1 MPYLP
6 DTLVLDSLTE
16 GSIITPKLELRELY
30 RWDPMFHNCT
40 RGQDLHSE
48 ENLIERAV
56 RAIPSLIGAQTRAGQ
71 RKAGVALGIG
81 DDAAILSPQP
91 GYETVLSC
99 DAFLEGVHFLRGIHP
114 PDSVGYKALAR
125 ATSDLAAMGARPTL
139 FFLTIGLP
147 ADLTGTWF
155 DQFLQG
161 MGRVARKLGI
171 RLAGGDTSCFS
182 SVTISLTV
190 LGQVEMGRAA
200 RRAGAR
206 PGHIIYVSGPL
217 GRAELGLAIMRALPR
232 GAAAANRHVRDASSL
247 LQPHLY
253 PRIRLELGA
262 WLARSGVASAMMDLS
277 DGLSTDLPRLCHA
290 SGVGA
295 RLWLDR
301 VPRVQIPSN
310 AAKWLG
316 ARGAKLGPIAMALNG
331 GDDYELLFTVARR
344 KVAQLKRAPDFSE
357 LRAIGEVV
365 PKREGIAAIDSSGDE
380 KPLRA
385 KGWDSFR
392 KK

>member
-1 MPYLP
+1 M
-6 DTLVLDSLTE
+6 
-16 GSIITPKLELRELY
+16 
-30 RWDPMFHNCT
+30 
-40 RGQDLHSE
+40 GQDLHSE
-48 ENLIERAV
+48 ENLIERAT
-56 RAIPSLIGAQTRAGQ
+56 RAIPSLIGPGTAAGR
-71 RKAGVALGIG
+71 RKTGVALGIG
-81 DDAAILSPQP
+81 DDAAIFSPQP

-99 DAFLEGVHFLRGIHP
+99 DAFLESVHFLRSIHP

-125 ATSDLAAMGARPTL
+125 AESDLAAMGARPTL
-139 FFLTIGLP
+139 FFLMMGLP

-155 DQFLQG
+155 EEFLRG
-161 MGRVARKLGI
+161 MGRAARELGI

-182 SVTISLTV
+182 SVTVSLTV
-190 LGQVEMGRAA
+190 LGEVETGRAA
-200 RRAGAR
+200 RRAGAQS
-206 PGHIIYVSGPL
+206 GDVLYVSGPL

-232 GAAAANRHVRDASSL
+232 GHAAAQRRLCKASSL

-253 PRIRLELGA
+253 PRIRLKLGE
-262 WLARSGVASAMMDLS
+262 WLARRRVASAMLDLS
-277 DGLSTDLPRLCHA
+277 DGLSTDLPRLCGA

-301 VPRVQIPSN
+301 VPRVRIPTN

-316 ARGAKLGPIAMALNG
+316 ARAAKLDPVSMALSG
-331 GDDYELLFTVARR
+331 GDDYELLFTVPRR
-344 KVAQLKRAPDFSE
+344 EVAQLKRAPDFSE

-365 PKREGIAAIDSSGDE
+365 PKREGIVAVDSSGNE

-385 KGWDSFR
+385 MGWDSFR